1 MTSRRRKAQRLGIAA
16 FAAAAACAALPGSS
30 GADPSLGDLS
40 SQLNEQQA
48 HEHSLSTSIA
58 GLSRTIASLDRQIAL
73 VRGREAEVRAELAHD
88 RIELAR
94 TRKLLARERRL
105 VKVLRARLARARM
118 VLARQLVSN
127 YENDKPDLVG
137 VVLDANG
144 FNDLLERIDFLR
156 RAEGAQQ
163 TIIKVTGADKAAAD
177 AAEMRL
183 AGTEAADERI
193 AQGAALRVK
202 ALAVMN
208 ALLQSKEGALHHAR
222 DAQLMALAATRTRGS
237 RLRTEIAN
245 VRAQEAAAARAAAA
259 TPGPTSTPS
268 PASSPSSSPSSGR
281 APAASSGPA
290 PAAAS
295 GRAPAP
301 SGGFTIP
308 NQIVTCESGGQNLPP
323 NSAGASGYYQIMPGT
338 WRQYGG
344 TGSAAY
350 RAPKSEQ
357 DAVAHRIWQ
366 GSGPSAWVCAGVVGI
381 T

>member
-48 HEHSLSTSIA
+48 HEHSLSASIA
-58 GLSRTIASLDRQIAL
+58 GLSRTIASLDGQIAL
-73 VRGREAEVRAELAHD
+73 VRGREAEVRAELARD

-163 TIIKVTGADKAAAD
+163 TIIKVTRADKAAAD

-222 DAQLMALAATRTRGS
+222 EAQLMALAATRTRGS

-245 VRAQEAAAARAAAA
+245 VRAQEAAAAP
-259 TPGPTSTPS
+259 PGPTSTRS
-268 PASSPSSSPSSGR
+268 PASSPSSAPSSGR
-281 APAASSGPA
+281 APAAASGP
-290 PAAAS
+290 
-295 GRAPAP
+295 APAP